1 MPEVGELSCRRM
13 AMICRSVARRDLL
26 KSSRLARVACS
37 AVCLFLATT
46 ILGGDAHSARTNG
59 PAVGAGQSA
68 QVPSVAMENP
78 ENRAGNDFRFHR
90 CSLADPGPERVLNDR
105 SHKGANQP
113 DGTSA
118 GCSGTQ
124 FKASPPSREDLPG
137 CAPNELGKIMIV
149 MYHDIQ
155 SEEKEWVRS
164 RDNFRKDLERFYK
177 EGFVLIKLSSY
188 LRGEIDAPAG
198 KTPLILTFDDA
209 TPGQF
214 RFVEKDGKLA
224 PDPGCVVGILLDFY
238 REHPDFGC
246 AATFFIDFPSP
257 FGVPSQVEA
266 KLRFLLENGMEI
278 GNHTYNHRN
287 LRNSP
292 PEQIAEEL
300 GRLTR
305 AVKDICGYEV
315 CSLAL
320 PFGAYPQHKEVL
332 ASGVWEGVEY
342 RNLGVLLVGA
352 EPAPSPFSRHFKPL
366 AIPRIRG
373 SEDELSKWLGYFQRN
388 PSARF
393 VSDGD
398 PSTITVIQDDEK
410 NVDPDRI
417 DGRTVMV
424 YGTAAGH
431 NQSAPPSTSPA
442 SSSAGR

>member
-1 MPEVGELSCRRM
+1 MVSGGI
-13 AMICRSVARRDLL
+13 ACRSLARF
-26 KSSRLARVACS
+26 SRLTKIAC
-37 AVCLFLATT
+37 AVIFMFLAPT
-46 ILGGDAHSARTNG
+46 ILGGDTLGSRTNDHTL
-59 PAVGAGQSA
+59 GAERSA
-68 QVPSVAMENP
+68 HKL
-78 ENRAGNDFRFHR
+78 AGRTSNHLMDELRPYGN
-90 CSLADPGPERVLNDR
+90 SLVDPGYGHLAHDR
-105 SHKGANQP
+105 SH
-113 DGTSA
+113 D
-118 GCSGTQ
+118 
-124 FKASPPSREDLPG
+124 REDLRRY
-137 CAPNELGKIMIV
+137 APNELGKIMIV

-188 LRGEIDAPAG
+188 LRGEIDVPAG

-214 RFVEKDGKLA
+214 RFVEKDGKLM
-224 PDPGCVVGILLDFY
+224 PDPGCAVGILLDFY
-238 REHPDFGC
+238 REHPEFGC
-246 AATFFIDFPSP
+246 AATFFIDFPAP
-257 FGVPSQVEA
+257 FGVPFQVEA

-300 GRLTR
+300 GKLTA
-305 AVKDICGYEV
+305 AVKNMCGYEV

-352 EPAPSPFSRHFKPL
+352 EPAPSPFSKHFKPL

-373 SEDELSKWLGYFQRN
+373 SEEELSKWLGYFQRN
-388 PSARF
+388 PSAKF

-398 PSTITVIQDDEK
+398 PNTITVIQGDEK
-410 NVDPDRI
+410 NADPDRMG
-417 DGRTVMV
+417 GRTLMV
-424 YGTAAGH
+424 YGTAAGY

-442 SSSAGR
+442 LTAPGR

>member
-1 MPEVGELSCRRM
+1 MVSGG
-13 AMICRSVARRDLL
+13 VARRGLDRFWGLT
-26 KSSRLARVACS
+26 KVAF
-37 AVCLFLATT
+37 AVTCMFLATT
-46 ILGGDAHSARTNG
+46 VLGGDAHGFRADEHT
-59 PAVGAGQSA
+59 PGAERS
-68 QVPSVAMENP
+68 SP
-78 ENRAGNDFRFHR
+78 ELAACTSNHLMDEPRFYR
-90 CSLADPGPERVLNDR
+90 NSLVDPGYPRVAHARRHN
-105 SHKGANQP
+105 
-113 DGTSA
+113 
-118 GCSGTQ
+118 
-124 FKASPPSREDLPG
+124 REELPRY
-137 CAPNELGKIMIV
+137 APNELGKIMIV

-188 LRGEIDAPAG
+188 LRGEIDVPAG

-214 RFVEKDGKLA
+214 RFVEKDGKLI
-224 PDPGCVVGILLDFY
+224 PDPGCAVGILLDFY
-238 REHPDFGC
+238 REHPEFGC
-246 AATFFIDFPSP
+246 AATFFIDFPAP

-300 GRLTR
+300 GKLAA
-305 AVKDICGYEV
+305 AVKNMCGYEV

-352 EPAPSPFSRHFKPL
+352 EPAPSPFSKHFKPL

-373 SEDELSKWLGYFQRN
+373 SEEELSKWLGYFQRN
-388 PSARF
+388 PSAKF

-398 PSTITVIQDDEK
+398 PNTITVIQGEEK
-410 NVDPDRI
+410 NVDPNRTG
-417 DGRTVMV
+417 GRTVIV
-424 YGTAAGH
+424 YNTAAGH
-431 NQSAPPSTSPA
+431 NQTAPPSTSPA
-442 SSSAGR
+442 STSPGR